1 MRRGGSKADVW
12 EEDGGRASRETELG
26 GALCEHMGN
35 NGANS
40 RIGAEV
46 LGQQEWGLEGGFGCP
61 AKYGVCSRGPAG
73 VMFMGAQVGP
83 CWSCSNTDLNI
94 SFIVF
99 QDSFEDDKS
108 KILMIHFGIGHNVS
122 L

>member
-1 MRRGGSKADVW
+1 MRTKGATKDWHGEGGGAGRRGEGEPMRRGGSKADVW

-46 LGQQEWGLEGGFGCP
+46 LGQQELGLRGFGWGL
-61 AKYGVCSRGPAG
+61 
-73 VMFMGAQVGP
+73 
-83 CWSCSNTDLNI
+83 
-94 SFIVF
+94 
-99 QDSFEDDKS
+99 
-108 KILMIHFGIGHNVS
+108 
-122 L
+122 